1 MSNIGTVLILSE
13 HTTNSLETLELHQ
26 TSPFICEK
34 VTTTPNSDWK
44 KGICILNTHD
54 RKKEIPDLVSKV
66 EGNASVSHFYSIN
79 ATSYLW
85 NITCVCK
92 YTNMV
97 GAEECVLKK
106 YGRWLLD
113 HIQYPIS
120 WSLLLHYNMRK
131 IYKNLVP
138 AAIMLC
144 FRSFFLL
151 TSHWSWW
158 LCCEGGYHQL
168 RQKKH
173 PQIVTISPWE

>member
-34 VTTTPNSDWK
+34 GTTTPNSDWK
-44 KGICILNTHD
+44 KGIYILNTHD

-66 EGNASVSHFYSIN
+66 EGNASVSHFYSIH
-79 ATSYLW
+79 ARSYLW

-92 YTNMV
+92 YTNTV

-120 WSLLLHYNMRK
+120 WSPFTAPQFKEGIQNLLALGL
-131 IYKNLVP
+131 IWSFFIWVFSCP
-138 AAIMLC
+138 G
-144 FRSFFLL
+144 RSFYTYPYSF
-151 TSHWSWW
+151 T
-158 LCCEGGYHQL
+158 E
-168 RQKKH
+168 
-173 PQIVTISPWE
+173 